1 MPHRQPHELRFAVV
15 VNGNARG
22 VTDDL
27 VSVLDEILVAGDLY
41 VSRTLEEGR
50 EIAKRIVEKRY
61 DVVLTGG
68 GDGTFVQMVTWI
80 TEDAR
85 ALGVPRP
92 GFGFLRLG
100 TGNALAW
107 VLGATSGGT
116 RGVLVDIARARRAG
130 AKGSLRLIDV
140 AGKLA
145 PFAGI
150 GVDGMAVQDFESVKS
165 RFERIPFL
173 GPRATGGLAYVV
185 SIGGVSMPKVLM
197 QPTVNVRIVNEGS
210 PTAVLGADGKPRGP
224 LVPHGQT
231 LFEGPVRSCIFSTIP
246 FWGFGAKVF
255 PLADP
260 RGDRFHLRAVNIDSV
275 AVARNLRGIWN
286 GTYRSP
292 DVAELLVERVAI
304 ELEKPVPLEVA
315 GDAAGSFTRLPV
327 ALHDEPVRVVDFFHA
342 IKHA

>member
-1 MPHRQPHELRFAVV
+1 MPARAPHELRFAVV

-22 VTDDL
+22 VTEDL

-85 ALGVPRP
+85 ALGVTRP

-150 GVDGMAVQDFESVKS
+150 GVDGMAVQDFEAVKS
-165 RFERIPFL
+165 RLEKLPLL
-173 GPRATGGLAYVV
+173 GPRTTGGLAYVI

-197 QPTVNVRIVNEGS
+197 QPTVHVRIVNDGA
-210 PTAVLGADGKPRGP
+210 PTAKLGLDGKPLGK
-224 LVPHGQT
+224 LVPRGGT

-255 PLADP
+255 PHADP
-260 RGDRFHLRAVNIDSV
+260 RGDKIHLRAVNIDSV

-292 DVAELLVERVAI
+292 DVTELLVDRAI
-304 ELEKPVPLEVA
+304 LELEKPVPLEVA
-315 GDAAGSFTRLPV
+315 GDAAGSFTRLPI
-327 ALHDEPVRVVDFFHA
+327 ALHDEPVRVVDFFHPSRPS
-342 IKHA
+342 

>member
-1 MPHRQPHELRFAVV
+1 MPNRPAHELRFAVV

-27 VSVLDEILVAGDLY
+27 VAVLDEILVAGDLY

-50 EIAKRIVEKRY
+50 EIARRIVEKRY

-85 ALGVPRP
+85 ALGVARP

-150 GVDGMAVQDFESVKS
+150 GVDGMAVSDFEAMKS
-165 RFERIPFL
+165 RLERLPLL
-173 GPRATGGLAYVV
+173 GPRTTGGLAYVL

-197 QPTVNVRIVNEGS
+197 QPTVRVRIVNDGAK
-210 PTAVLGADGKPRGP
+210 TARLDRTSAPSGRLVPRGE
-224 LVPHGQT
+224 T
-231 LFEGPVRSCIFSTIP
+231 LFEGDVRSCIFSTIP
-246 FWGFGAKVF
+246 YWGFGARVF

-275 AVARNLRGIWN
+275 AVVRNLRSIWD
-286 GTYRSP
+286 GTYRSE
-292 DVAELLVERVAI
+292 DVAEFLVEAAVL
-304 ELEKPVPLEVA
+304 EFEKPVPLEIA
-315 GDAAGSFTRLPV
+315 GDAAGSFTRLPL
-327 ALHDEPVRVVDFFHA
+327 ALHDEPVRVVDFFHPV
-342 IKHA
+342 KS

>member
-1 MPHRQPHELRFAVV
+1 MPNRPPHELRFAVV

-22 VTDDL
+22 VTEDL

-50 EIAKRIVEKRY
+50 EIAKRIVDKHY

-85 ALGVPRP
+85 ALGVARP

-130 AKGSLRLIDV
+130 AQGSLRLIDV

-150 GVDGMAVQDFESVKS
+150 GVDGMAVQDFEAMKS
-165 RFERIPFL
+165 RLEKLPML
-173 GPRATGGLAYVV
+173 GARTTGGLAYVL

-197 QPTVNVRIVNEGS
+197 QPTVNVRIVNDGA
-210 PTAVLGADGKPRGP
+210 PTARLDANGTPTSP
-224 LVPHGQT
+224 LVPSGQT
-231 LFEGPVRSCIFSTIP
+231 LFEAPVRSCIFSTIP

-255 PLADP
+255 PLANP
-260 RGDRFHLRAVNIDSV
+260 RGDKFHLRAVNIDSL

-286 GTYRSP
+286 GTYRSR
-292 DVAELLVERVAI
+292 DVAEFMVERVVL
-304 ELEKPVPLEVA
+304 EFEKPVPLEVA
-315 GDAAGSFTRLPV
+315 GDAAGSFTRLPL
-327 ALHDEPVRVVDFFHA
+327 ALHDEPVRVVDFFHPV
-342 IKHA
+342 KHA